1 MTRREGRRGWERVVD
16 VGSEKG
22 KGRGVGDPYVKY
34 RAAIRRTVGRILFR
48 LVKILMSVGPGLFND
63 ACISAS
69 VHEARPWQ
77 V

>member
-1 MTRREGRRGWERVVD
+1 MDMREGD
-16 VGSEKG
+16 G
-22 KGRGVGDPYVKY
+22 KREDSKDPYVKY

-63 ACISAS
+63 ACIFAS
-69 VHEARPWQ
+69 VHEARSWQ